1 LPKKGPD
8 DGTEKTKLLLL
19 YTGGTMGMK
28 PNKEGALV
36 PVPGKYDMSSRKE
49 PLTMKGLAGHLIWTV
64 TSSHHLNPVL
74 KAENRS

>member
-1 LPKKGPD
+1 
-8 DGTEKTKLLLL
+8 
-19 YTGGTMGMK
+19 MGMK